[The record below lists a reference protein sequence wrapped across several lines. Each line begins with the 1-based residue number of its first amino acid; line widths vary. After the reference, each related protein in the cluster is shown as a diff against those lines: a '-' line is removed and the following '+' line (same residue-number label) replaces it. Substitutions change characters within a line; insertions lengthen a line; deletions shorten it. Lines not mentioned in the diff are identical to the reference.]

1 MANCYS
7 LHLGAININYSDAP
21 CEDVTQAGHNVTCCV
36 RGSTCMSN
44 GICKNTNGDGH
55 YTADCT
61 DPTLQ
66 DPHCQNHC
74 GQYSFCVSGDGQDS
88 KLTSRILGRA
98 GGLAGSQITYNS
110 TSGLWACCSYDGG
123 VPNCSEPTDE
133 LFAAPGPSNLKTV
146 LYLPKTG
153 TISYSTSAATATSVS
168 NTSTSSVSSS
178 SSSTVSPGTA
188 AGIGAGV
195 GVGIFLIGLVIAFV
209 IFKRRKSTAMTTT
222 TNITPD
228 TSLFYQQHV
237 LRELDNKPV
246 VSEMDTGR
254 SLPEL
259 ASHF

>member
-74 GQYSFCVSGDGQDS
+74 G
-88 KLTSRILGRA
+88 
-98 GGLAGSQITYNS
+98 GLAGSQITYNS
-110 TSGLWACCSYDGG
+110 TSGLWACCSYNGG

-168 NTSTSSVSSS
+168 NTSTSSVSST
-178 SSSTVSPGTA
+178 SSSTVSSGTA

-195 GVGIFLIGLVIAFV
+195 GIGIFLIGMVIVFV

-222 TNITPD
+222 TTNMTPD

-259 ASHF
+259 ASHS